1 MRQDG
6 IMRAAL
12 PGSPR
17 CVAPRDRHHMT
28 MLCPTLSDQ
37 QIVAT
42 VDPVEVGAFRRSPPG
57 ACPDAPG
64 LGQESAGS
72 DIDLA
77 LLDPPEGGG
86 QVNLIRQWEAEC
98 LG

>member
-1 MRQDG
+1 MEAPMGQDG
-6 IMRAAL
+6 VMRAAF
-12 PGSPR
+12 PGSPGSL
-17 CVAPRDRHHMT
+17 APRDRYHVT
-28 MLCPTLSDQ
+28 MLCPSLSDQ

-42 VDPVEVGAFRRSPPG
+42 VDPVEVGTFRRSSPG

-77 LLDPPEGGG
+77 LLDPPEGGC
-86 QVNLIRQWEAEC
+86 QVNLIGQ
-98 LG
+98 